1 MRPHQFKV
9 QFNGGIK
16 IKISWIFVKFFKILN
31 HVSPFRKPK
40 FGLQSWL
47 NDFSTI
53 LFYIM
58 TLNSYL
64 IWKYEHFPL
73 SEVTKQSVRT
83 LLFFT
88 PFPSTYQCKMQTV
101 YFYIKTRISNLL
113 KSNATVIQLVEQPL
127 YFESRRS
134 RGRCFSH
141 FLKL

>member
-9 QFNGGIK
+9 QFNEGIK
-16 IKISWIFVKFFKILN
+16 IKISWVFVKFFKILN
-31 HVSPFRKPK
+31 HVFPFRKPK

-47 NDFSTI
+47 HDFSAI
-53 LFYIM
+53 VFYIM

-64 IWKYEHFPL
+64 IWKYERFPL
-73 SEVTKQSVRT
+73 SGVTKQSVRT
-83 LLFFT
+83 SLFFK
-88 PFPSTYQCKMQTV
+88 PFPNTYQCKMQTI

-134 RGRCFSH
+134 RGRCFFH